1 MLSCLPFFRK
11 HLKATKPAAPVAKTT
26 VVTGTPDASKE
37 LVCIMDDFMELFCQS
52 APEYSPIFGLDRYP
66 DEIFNSSKEFH
77 EKNIGIV
84 TKLSERAEAIDAS
97 QLSIKEKDDLKQ
109 VKGSCTEILLSDT
122 CYGYEIPATHMY
134 GAFASFHSSISAF
147 QSLKTV
153 KDAENYVT
161 RIKRTPERFGH
172 CIDAYRAGI
181 AKKITLP
188 AESIKL
194 MIDLCGNMAVADP
207 TESIFHQLFKEKF
220 VAIDLPE
227 DYAIAAIRDYLVPAY
242 TSVKVFLE
250 SEYLPHAR
258 STAGIYSLA
267 DSQRVYN
274 DLIYLNTTVRYTAD
288 ELHQL
293 GLKEVSRIR
302 ARMEET
308 KSKVFD
314 GTYAE
319 FLVALKDKKQFPQ
332 LYFASPD
339 DCVPYYKDLIKRI
352 DKKMP
357 ELFSKFPK
365 FECDVKSVPPAAES
379 SSPIAFYQPG
389 TAEKTGTFSTNL
401 LLSKDSPRHSAMA
414 LTLHE
419 ANPGHHHQVSLAL
432 EMPVSHTFL
441 KTVSNTA
448 YVEGWGLYS
457 EFLGEEMEMY
467 DTPYD
472 LFGRLELEM
481 FRALR
486 LVVDTGLHT
495 LGWTV
500 DKCVETMSEQLS
512 MSHEEIVSEVRRYS
526 IMPGQALAYKVGEIK
541 IREVR
546 SYAETALGSKFDLRA
561 FHDVVLD
568 HGSVR
573 LETLELNVKEWVQ
586 CILTQCAIETVDVAK
601 IDA

>member
-1 MLSCLPFFRK
+1 MLSCLPFFSKTLEGHQACCSCRK
-11 HLKATKPAAPVAKTT
+11 NDCC
-26 VVTGTPDASKE
+26 TGTPDASKE

-84 TKLSERAEAIDAS
+84 TKLLNE
-97 QLSIKEKDDLKQ
+97 LKQ
-109 VKGSCTEILLSDT
+109 SMPVSSLSRKRTTLNRSKEVVLKFFSATLAMDMK
-122 CYGYEIPATHMY
+122 IPATHMY
-134 GAFASFHSSISAF
+134 GAFASFHYPYLLSSLSKP
-147 QSLKTV
+147 SRMLKTMLLV
-153 KDAENYVT
+153 SKELLN
-161 RIKRTPERFGH
+161 
-172 CIDAYRAGI
+172 
-181 AKKITLP
+181 
-188 AESIKL
+188 
-194 MIDLCGNMAVADP
+194 DL
-207 TESIFHQLFKEKF
+207 EKF

-293 GLKEVSRIR
+293 GLKEVSRILCPHGGNK
-302 ARMEET
+302 EQ
-308 KSKVFD
+308 S
-314 GTYAE
+314 
-319 FLVALKDKKQFPQ
+319 
-332 LYFASPD
+332 
-339 DCVPYYKDLIKRI
+339 RI

-389 TAEKTGTFSTNL
+389 TAEKDRYFSTNL

-448 YVEGWGLYS
+448 YVEGW
-457 EFLGEEMEMY
+457 
-467 DTPYD
+467 
-472 LFGRLELEM
+472 ELEM

-512 MSHEEIVSEVRRYS
+512 MSHKEIVSEVRRYS

-546 SYAETALGSKFDLRA
+546 SYAETALGSKFDIRA
-561 FHDVVLD
+561 FTMLFLITDLFVLK
-568 HGSVR
+568 
-573 LETLELNVKEWVQ
+573 LLELNVKEWVQ
-586 CILTQCAIETVDVAK
+586 CILPSVLLRPLM
-601 IDA
+601 